1 MIGHGLTKMRVH
13 NLILNFVAFNIYI
26 YVIHYCN
33 FINYSWLSVCM
44 SVCASVSPSVSF
56 GTGRVG
62 GFKMCIHIFNHL
74 EQNMKV
80 RCQGHSAN
88 FANNVGGTTI

>member
-1 MIGHGLTKMRVH
+1 MVVSL
-13 NLILNFVAFNIYI
+13 
-26 YVIHYCN
+26 YVRLY
-33 FINYSWLSVCM
+33 
-44 SVCASVSPSVSF
+44 ASASPSISF

-80 RCQGHSAN
+80 RCQGHSAYARYHN
-88 FANNVGGTTI
+88 LMITTS